1 MRDSPEFAHARS
13 RETRWGEVTPFTGP
27 ASVGGGDKL
36 SSCTK
41 LFPGPGRSS
50 NGPHELSA
58 LLVIPANVTSAPNSV
73 RNYVS
78 QAALGGASA
87 FRRSGCSAI
96 SMFSAKFFRS
106 SRDQGREMAVVEP
119 VEGLVTFEEVAVYF
133 TKEEWALLDPGQ
145 KTLYRDVMLENYETV
160 TSLVP
165 LLTLMGCRTTSTFHS
180 GWAQPP
186 RGRGRKMVAVELAQE
201 PVTFEE
207 VAVYFTREEWARL
220 DPAQRDLYW
229 DVMQENCE
237 NVTLLEW
244 FEEST
249 FKQKVGLT
257 IIVEEL
263 VLCYNHRTTL
273 IIPKQLDSTAGVWR
287 NRTKGFPVSKP
298 EVMSQLEPGEEL
310 WVSDLQ
316 GSEERE
322 ILRGTCPA
330 SEVSLSV
337 SGDDGMVSE
346 KKEQNPQQEDAEH
359 MELHGGLP
367 QGTQGNMS
375 RSREERQQGN
385 KSGEKVGKSIS
396 CEENLKDLKE
406 TTAQQRILK
415 GERQNMCPECGKTF
429 PWLSHLIRHQRVH
442 TGERPYECGEC
453 RKTFSW
459 HSQLI
464 VHQRIH
470 TGERPYECCEC
481 GKTFTRRSHLN
492 VHQRIHTGKRPYECC
507 KCRKTYIQ
515 RSDLVRHQR
524 THSGERPYECC
535 KCRKTFPRRSHLIRH
550 HRTHKGASPY
560 ECWFPISKPE
570 VMSQLEAGE
579 ELWVSDLQG
588 SEEREILRGA
598 FTGDD
603 GIVSENKE
611 ENPEQEDAEHMEL
624 HRELSRRT
632 KGVMRETWS
641 HEERQQGNQPGEK
654 VGKSI
659 SCEENDLKGT
669 ATQQRILKGERK
681 NTCPECGKTFPRRS
695 HLIIHERIHT
705 GERPYECCECRKAFT
720 RRSTLISH
728 QRTHTDA
735 RPYECCE
742 CGKTFTRHSDLF
754 RHQRIHTGLSP
765 SECFSRPEVM
775 LEGGEELWVS
785 DLQGSEKREIPRG
798 TCPAGDG
805 IVSGNMEQNPQ
816 KEDAEHMG
824 LRRGLSQGTKGN
836 MSRSCEE
843 RQQGNHPGEKVGKS
857 ISCEENHM
865 DLKETTAQQRLFK
878 GERENICSECGK
890 TFHRRLN
897 LILHERIH
905 TGERPYE
912 CCECGKAFTRRPN
925 LIRHRRIH
933 TGANSSEFSGFP
945 VSKPEVMSQLE
956 PGEELWVSDLQGSEE
971 KEILTETCTGD
982 GMMSENKEQNPQLED
997 DEHVE
1002 LRGGL
1007 SQGIKLNVSPLGDKV
1022 SKSISCEEN
1031 HKDLKETTAQQ
1042 RILMGE
1048 RKSICPEYGK
1058 TFHRCSHLILHQKIH
1073 TRETAYEC
1081 CECGKTF
1088 TRRSDLIRHQRTHT
1102 GTSPYECCQCGKIFP
1117 WRSQLIVHQRI
1128 HTGERPY
1135 ECCECRKAFTRRSHL
1150 IRHQRTHTQER
1161 PFQCCECG
1169 KTFSQSS
1176 TLSRHQRIHACER
1189 P

>member
-1 MRDSPEFAHARS
+1 MD
-13 RETRWGEVTPFTGP
+13 PF
-27 ASVGGGDKL
+27 S
-36 SSCTK
+36 
-41 LFPGPGRSS
+41 LFS
-50 NGPHELSA
+50 
-58 LLVIPANVTSAPNSV
+58 
-73 RNYVS
+73 
-78 QAALGGASA
+78 
-87 FRRSGCSAI
+87 FSGCSAI
-96 SMFSAKFFRS
+96 SMFSARFFHPS
-106 SRDQGREMAVVEP
+106 KDQGREVAAMEP
-119 VEGLVTFEEVAVYF
+119 VEGLVIFEEVAVYF

-145 KTLYRDVMLENYETV
+145 RTLYRDVMLENYETV

-180 GWAQPP
+180 RWAQPP
-186 RGRGRKMVAVELAQE
+186 RGRGRKMAAVELAQE

-237 NVTLLEW
+237 NVTLL
-244 FEEST
+244 
-249 FKQKVGLT
+249 
-257 IIVEEL
+257 
-263 VLCYNHRTTL
+263 
-273 IIPKQLDSTAGVWR
+273 
-287 NRTKGFPVSKP
+287 GFPVSRP
-298 EVMSQLEPGEEL
+298 EVMSQLEPGEEEL

-316 GSEERE
+316 CSEERE
-322 ILRGTCPA
+322 ILRGTCSA

-337 SGDDGMVSE
+337 SEDDEMVSE

-359 MELHGGLP
+359 MELHGDLP

-375 RSREERQQGN
+375 RSHEERQQGN
-385 KSGEKVGKSIS
+385 KSGEKVGISIS

-429 PWLSHLIRHQRVH
+429 PWHSHLIRHQRIH

-481 GKTFTRRSHLN
+481 GKNFSRRSHLN

-560 ECWFPISKPE
+560 ECWFPVSK
-570 VMSQLEAGE
+570 
-579 ELWVSDLQG
+579 
-588 SEEREILRGA
+588 
-598 FTGDD
+598 
-603 GIVSENKE
+603 
-611 ENPEQEDAEHMEL
+611 
-624 HRELSRRT
+624 
-632 KGVMRETWS
+632 
-641 HEERQQGNQPGEK
+641 
-654 VGKSI
+654 
-659 SCEENDLKGT
+659 
-669 ATQQRILKGERK
+669 
-681 NTCPECGKTFPRRS
+681 
-695 HLIIHERIHT
+695 
-705 GERPYECCECRKAFT
+705 
-720 RRSTLISH
+720 
-728 QRTHTDA
+728 
-735 RPYECCE
+735 
-742 CGKTFTRHSDLF
+742 
-754 RHQRIHTGLSP
+754 
-765 SECFSRPEVM
+765 PEVM

-785 DLQGSEKREIPRG
+785 DFQGSEKREILRG

-816 KEDAEHMG
+816 QEDAEHMG
-824 LRRGLSQGTKGN
+824 LPRGLSQGTKGN
-836 MSRSCEE
+836 MSRCCEE

-865 DLKETTAQQRLFK
+865 DLKETTAQQRIFK

-933 TGANSSEFSGFP
+933 TGANPSEFSGFP

-956 PGEELWVSDLQGSEE
+956 PGKELWVSDLQDSEE
-971 KEILTETCTGD
+971 KEILTETCTDD
-982 GMMSENKEQNPQLED
+982 GMVSENKEQNPQQED

-1002 LRGGL
+1002 LHGGL
-1007 SQGIKLNVSPLGDKV
+1007 SQGIKRNMSPPGEKV
-1022 SKSISCEEN
+1022 SKSFSCEEN

-1042 RILMGE
+1042 RILMEE
-1048 RKSICPEYGK
+1048 RKSICPECGK
-1058 TFHRCSHLILHQKIH
+1058 TFPRCSHLILHQKIH

-1088 TRRSDLIRHQRTHT
+1088 TRRSDLIRHQRTHS

-1135 ECCECRKAFTRRSHL
+1135 ECCECGKAFTRRSHL

>member
-1 MRDSPEFAHARS
+1 ME
-13 RETRWGEVTPFTGP
+13 ELLT
-27 ASVGGGDKL
+27 L
-36 SSCTK
+36 S
-41 LFPGPGRSS
+41 LFS
-50 NGPHELSA
+50 
-58 LLVIPANVTSAPNSV
+58 
-73 RNYVS
+73 
-78 QAALGGASA
+78 
-87 FRRSGCSAI
+87 FSGCSAI
-96 SMFSAKFFRS
+96 SMFSARFFRP
-106 SRDQGREMAVVEP
+106 SRDQEREMAAVEP

-133 TKEEWALLDPGQ
+133 TKEEWALLDLGQ
-145 KTLYRDVMLENYETV
+145 KTLYRDVILENYETV

-263 VLCYNHRTTL
+263 VLCYNHRTTF

-298 EVMSQLEPGEEL
+298 EVMSQLESGEEL

-330 SEVSLSV
+330 SEVSLSGP
-337 SGDDGMVSE
+337 GDDGMVSE
-346 KKEQNPQQEDAEH
+346 NKEQNPQQEDAEH
-359 MELHGGLP
+359 VELQGRLP

-429 PWLSHLIRHQRVH
+429 SWLSHLIRHQRVH

-464 VHQRIH
+464 VHQRVH

-598 FTGDD
+598 FTGDN
-603 GIVSENKE
+603 GTVSENKE
-611 ENPEQEDAEHMEL
+611 ENPEQEDAEHVEL
-624 HRELSRRT
+624 HRELSQRT
-632 KGVMRETWS
+632 KGNMSWS
-641 HEERQQGNQPGEK
+641 HEERQQGNQLGEK

-681 NTCPECGKTFPRRS
+681 NTCSECGKTFPRRS

-705 GERPYECCECRKAFT
+705 GERPYECCECGKAFT

-754 RHQRIHTGLSP
+754 RHQRIHTGVSP
-765 SECFSRPEVM
+765 SECFSR
-775 LEGGEELWVS
+775 
-785 DLQGSEKREIPRG
+785 
-798 TCPAGDG
+798 
-805 IVSGNMEQNPQ
+805 
-816 KEDAEHMG
+816 
-824 LRRGLSQGTKGN
+824 
-836 MSRSCEE
+836 
-843 RQQGNHPGEKVGKS
+843 
-857 ISCEENHM
+857 
-865 DLKETTAQQRLFK
+865 
-878 GERENICSECGK
+878 
-890 TFHRRLN
+890 
-897 LILHERIH
+897 
-905 TGERPYE
+905 
-912 CCECGKAFTRRPN
+912 
-925 LIRHRRIH
+925 
-933 TGANSSEFSGFP
+933 
-945 VSKPEVMSQLE
+945 PEVMSQLE

-971 KEILTETCTGD
+971 KVILTETCTGD
-982 GMMSENKEQNPQLED
+982 GMVSENEQNPQLED

-1007 SQGIKLNVSPLGDKV
+1007 SQGIKRNVSPLGEKV

-1058 TFHRCSHLILHQKIH
+1058 TFPRCSHLILHQKIH

-1117 WRSQLIVHQRI
+1117 WHSQLIVHQRI

>member
-1 MRDSPEFAHARS
+1 MGGNKKKKKKKEKSSRSGQCGNTGTNGVQGQRTKNRDR
-13 RETRWGEVTPFTGP
+13 GLVTVPPPLSLGAGLASLLGCPVP
-27 ASVGGGDKL
+27 ASNQL
-36 SSCTK
+36 
-41 LFPGPGRSS
+41 PGVTACLPLHPSHPAPRDRSQ
-50 NGPHELSA
+50 
-58 LLVIPANVTSAPNSV
+58 
-73 RNYVS
+73 RKDVS
-78 QAALGGASA
+78 FQAAAQYPCFLPGFSVLPGTREGKWLQWSQL
-87 FRRSGCSAI
+87 RRLLL
-96 SMFSAKFFRS
+96 F
-106 SRDQGREMAVVEP
+106 Q
-119 VEGLVTFEEVAVYF
+119 GLVTFEEVAVYF

-186 RGRGRKMVAVELAQE
+186 RGRGRTMVAVELAQE

-346 KKEQNPQQEDAEH
+346 QKEQNPQQEDAEKV
-359 MELHGGLP
+359 ELHGGLP

-570 VMSQLEAGE
+570 VMSQLEAGK

-598 FTGDD
+598 FT
-603 GIVSENKE
+603 V
-611 ENPEQEDAEHMEL
+611 
-624 HRELSRRT
+624 
-632 KGVMRETWS
+632 
-641 HEERQQGNQPGEK
+641 
-654 VGKSI
+654 
-659 SCEENDLKGT
+659 
-669 ATQQRILKGERK
+669 
-681 NTCPECGKTFPRRS
+681 
-695 HLIIHERIHT
+695 
-705 GERPYECCECRKAFT
+705 
-720 RRSTLISH
+720 
-728 QRTHTDA
+728 
-735 RPYECCE
+735 
-742 CGKTFTRHSDLF
+742 
-754 RHQRIHTGLSP
+754 
-765 SECFSRPEVM
+765 SRPEVM

-798 TCPAGDG
+798 TCPGDG

-816 KEDAEHMG
+816 KEDAEHMR

-865 DLKETTAQQRLFK
+865 DLKETTAPQRLFK

-933 TGANSSEFSGFP
+933 TGANPSEFSGFP

-982 GMMSENKEQNPQLED
+982 GMVSENKEQNPQLED

-1002 LRGGL
+1002 LCGGL
-1007 SQGIKLNVSPLGDKV
+1007 SQGIKRNVSPLGEKV

-1058 TFHRCSHLILHQKIH
+1058 TFPRCSHLILHQKVH

-1117 WRSQLIVHQRI
+1117 WHSQLIVHQRI

-1135 ECCECRKAFTRRSHL
+1135 ECCECGKTFTRRSHL

-1189 P
+1189 T

>member
-1 MRDSPEFAHARS
+1 ME
-13 RETRWGEVTPFTGP
+13 ELLT
-27 ASVGGGDKL
+27 L
-36 SSCTK
+36 S
-41 LFPGPGRSS
+41 LFS
-50 NGPHELSA
+50 
-58 LLVIPANVTSAPNSV
+58 
-73 RNYVS
+73 
-78 QAALGGASA
+78 
-87 FRRSGCSAI
+87 FSGCSAI
-96 SMFSAKFFRS
+96 SMFSARFFRP
-106 SRDQGREMAVVEP
+106 SRDQEREMAAVEP

-133 TKEEWALLDPGQ
+133 TKEEWALLDLGQ
-145 KTLYRDVMLENYETV
+145 KTLYRDVILENYETV
-160 TSLVP
+160 TSL
-165 LLTLMGCRTTSTFHS
+165 
-180 GWAQPP
+180 
-186 RGRGRKMVAVELAQE
+186 
-201 PVTFEE
+201 
-207 VAVYFTREEWARL
+207 
-220 DPAQRDLYW
+220 
-229 DVMQENCE
+229 
-237 NVTLLEW
+237 
-244 FEEST
+244 
-249 FKQKVGLT
+249 
-257 IIVEEL
+257 
-263 VLCYNHRTTL
+263 
-273 IIPKQLDSTAGVWR
+273 
-287 NRTKGFPVSKP
+287 GFPVSKP
-298 EVMSQLEPGEEL
+298 EVMSQLESGEEL

-330 SEVSLSV
+330 SEVSLSGP
-337 SGDDGMVSE
+337 GDDGMVSE
-346 KKEQNPQQEDAEH
+346 NKEQNPQQEDAEH
-359 MELHGGLP
+359 VELQGRLP

-429 PWLSHLIRHQRVH
+429 SWLSHLIRHQRVH

-464 VHQRIH
+464 VHQRVH

-598 FTGDD
+598 FTGDN
-603 GIVSENKE
+603 GTVSENKE
-611 ENPEQEDAEHMEL
+611 ENPEQEDAEHVEL
-624 HRELSRRT
+624 HRELSQRT
-632 KGVMRETWS
+632 KGNMSWS
-641 HEERQQGNQPGEK
+641 HEERQQGNQLGEK

-681 NTCPECGKTFPRRS
+681 NTCSECGKTFPRRS

-705 GERPYECCECRKAFT
+705 GERPYECCECGKAFT

-754 RHQRIHTGLSP
+754 RHQRIHTGVSP

-775 LEGGEELWVS
+775 LEGGGELWVS

-836 MSRSCEE
+836 MSKSCEE
-843 RQQGNHPGEKVGKS
+843 RQQGNHSGEKVGKS

-933 TGANSSEFSGFP
+933 TGANPSEFSGFP
-945 VSKPEVMSQLE
+945 VSRPEVMSQLE

-971 KEILTETCTGD
+971 KVILTETCTGD
-982 GMMSENKEQNPQLED
+982 GMVSENEQNPQLED

-1007 SQGIKLNVSPLGDKV
+1007 SQGIKRNVSPLGEKV

-1058 TFHRCSHLILHQKIH
+1058 TFPRCSHLILHQKIH

-1117 WRSQLIVHQRI
+1117 WHSQLIVHQRI

>member
-1 MRDSPEFAHARS
+1 MGGNKKKKKKKEKSSRSGQCGNTGTNGVQGQRTKNRDR
-13 RETRWGEVTPFTGP
+13 GLVTVPPPLSLGAGLASLLGCPVP
-27 ASVGGGDKL
+27 ASNQL
-36 SSCTK
+36 
-41 LFPGPGRSS
+41 PGVTACLPLHPSHPAPRDRSQ
-50 NGPHELSA
+50 
-58 LLVIPANVTSAPNSV
+58 
-73 RNYVS
+73 RKDVS
-78 QAALGGASA
+78 FQAAAQYPCFLPGFSVLPGTREGKWLQWSQL
-87 FRRSGCSAI
+87 RRLLL
-96 SMFSAKFFRS
+96 F
-106 SRDQGREMAVVEP
+106 Q
-119 VEGLVTFEEVAVYF
+119 GLVTFEEVAVYF

-186 RGRGRKMVAVELAQE
+186 RGRGRTMVAVELAQE

-322 ILRGTCPA
+322 ILRGTCP
-330 SEVSLSV
+330 
-337 SGDDGMVSE
+337 G
-346 KKEQNPQQEDAEH
+346 
-359 MELHGGLP
+359 
-367 QGTQGNMS
+367 
-375 RSREERQQGN
+375 
-385 KSGEKVGKSIS
+385 
-396 CEENLKDLKE
+396 
-406 TTAQQRILK
+406 
-415 GERQNMCPECGKTF
+415 
-429 PWLSHLIRHQRVH
+429 
-442 TGERPYECGEC
+442 
-453 RKTFSW
+453 
-459 HSQLI
+459 
-464 VHQRIH
+464 
-470 TGERPYECCEC
+470 
-481 GKTFTRRSHLN
+481 
-492 VHQRIHTGKRPYECC
+492 
-507 KCRKTYIQ
+507 
-515 RSDLVRHQR
+515 
-524 THSGERPYECC
+524 
-535 KCRKTFPRRSHLIRH
+535 
-550 HRTHKGASPY
+550 
-560 ECWFPISKPE
+560 FPISKPE
-570 VMSQLEAGE
+570 VMSQLEAGK

-632 KGVMRETWS
+632 KGNVSWS

-681 NTCPECGKTFPRRS
+681 NTCSECGKTFPRLS
-695 HLIIHERIHT
+695 HLIIHERMHT

-742 CGKTFTRHSDLF
+742 CGKTFTRRSDLF
-754 RHQRIHTGLSP
+754 RHQRIHTGVSP

-816 KEDAEHMG
+816 KEDAEHMR

-865 DLKETTAQQRLFK
+865 DLKETTAPQRLFK

-933 TGANSSEFSGFP
+933 TGANPSEFSGFP

-982 GMMSENKEQNPQLED
+982 GMVSENKEQNPQLED

-1002 LRGGL
+1002 LCGGL
-1007 SQGIKLNVSPLGDKV
+1007 SQGIKRNVSPLGEKV

-1058 TFHRCSHLILHQKIH
+1058 TFPRCSHLILHQKVH

-1117 WRSQLIVHQRI
+1117 WHSQLIVHQRI

-1135 ECCECRKAFTRRSHL
+1135 ECCECGKTFTRRSHL

-1189 P
+1189 T

>member
-1 MRDSPEFAHARS
+1 MGGNKKKKKKKEKSSRSGQCGNTGTNGVQGQRTKNRDR
-13 RETRWGEVTPFTGP
+13 GLVTVPPPLSLGAGLASLLGCPVP
-27 ASVGGGDKL
+27 ASNQL
-36 SSCTK
+36 
-41 LFPGPGRSS
+41 PGVTACLPLHPSHPAPRDRSQ
-50 NGPHELSA
+50 
-58 LLVIPANVTSAPNSV
+58 
-73 RNYVS
+73 RKDVS
-78 QAALGGASA
+78 FQAAAQYPCFLPGFSVLPGTREGKWLQWSQL
-87 FRRSGCSAI
+87 RRLLL
-96 SMFSAKFFRS
+96 F
-106 SRDQGREMAVVEP
+106 Q
-119 VEGLVTFEEVAVYF
+119 GLVTFEEVAVYF

-186 RGRGRKMVAVELAQE
+186 RGRGRTMVAVELAQE

-237 NVTLLEW
+237 NVTLL
-244 FEEST
+244 
-249 FKQKVGLT
+249 G
-257 IIVEEL
+257 
-263 VLCYNHRTTL
+263 
-273 IIPKQLDSTAGVWR
+273 
-287 NRTKGFPVSKP
+287 
-298 EVMSQLEPGEEL
+298 
-310 WVSDLQ
+310 
-316 GSEERE
+316 
-322 ILRGTCPA
+322 
-330 SEVSLSV
+330 
-337 SGDDGMVSE
+337 
-346 KKEQNPQQEDAEH
+346 
-359 MELHGGLP
+359 
-367 QGTQGNMS
+367 
-375 RSREERQQGN
+375 
-385 KSGEKVGKSIS
+385 
-396 CEENLKDLKE
+396 
-406 TTAQQRILK
+406 
-415 GERQNMCPECGKTF
+415 
-429 PWLSHLIRHQRVH
+429 
-442 TGERPYECGEC
+442 
-453 RKTFSW
+453 
-459 HSQLI
+459 
-464 VHQRIH
+464 
-470 TGERPYECCEC
+470 
-481 GKTFTRRSHLN
+481 
-492 VHQRIHTGKRPYECC
+492 
-507 KCRKTYIQ
+507 
-515 RSDLVRHQR
+515 
-524 THSGERPYECC
+524 
-535 KCRKTFPRRSHLIRH
+535 
-550 HRTHKGASPY
+550 
-560 ECWFPISKPE
+560 FPISKPE
-570 VMSQLEAGE
+570 VMSQLEAGK

-632 KGVMRETWS
+632 KGNVSWS

-681 NTCPECGKTFPRRS
+681 NTCSECGKTFPRLS
-695 HLIIHERIHT
+695 HLIIHERMHT

-742 CGKTFTRHSDLF
+742 CGKTFTRRSDLF
-754 RHQRIHTGLSP
+754 RHQRIHTGVSP

-816 KEDAEHMG
+816 KEDAEHMR

-865 DLKETTAQQRLFK
+865 DLKETTAPQRLFK

-933 TGANSSEFSGFP
+933 TGANPSEFSGFP

-982 GMMSENKEQNPQLED
+982 GMVSENKEQNPQLED

-1002 LRGGL
+1002 LCGGL
-1007 SQGIKLNVSPLGDKV
+1007 SQGIKRNVSPLGEKV

-1058 TFHRCSHLILHQKIH
+1058 TFPRCSHLILHQKVH

-1117 WRSQLIVHQRI
+1117 WHSQLIVHQRI

-1135 ECCECRKAFTRRSHL
+1135 ECCECGKTFTRRSHL

-1189 P
+1189 T

>member
-1 MRDSPEFAHARS
+1 MLTACLPDLLCDWPSSPLNNGVVR
-13 RETRWGEVTPFTGP
+13 R
-27 ASVGGGDKL
+27 L
-36 SSCTK
+36 L
-41 LFPGPGRSS
+41 LF
-50 NGPHELSA
+50 
-58 LLVIPANVTSAPNSV
+58 
-73 RNYVS
+73 
-78 QAALGGASA
+78 Q
-87 FRRSGCSAI
+87 
-96 SMFSAKFFRS
+96 
-106 SRDQGREMAVVEP
+106 
-119 VEGLVTFEEVAVYF
+119 GLVTFEEVAVYF
-133 TKEEWALLDPGQ
+133 TKEEWALLDLGQ
-145 KTLYRDVMLENYETV
+145 KILYRDVILENYETV

-207 VAVYFTREEWARL
+207 VAVYFTREEWAQL

-263 VLCYNHRTTL
+263 VLCYNHRTTF

-298 EVMSQLEPGEEL
+298 EVMSQLELGEEL

-316 GSEERE
+316 DSEERE

-346 KKEQNPQQEDAEH
+346 NKEQNPQQEDAEH
-359 MELHGGLP
+359 MELHRGLP
-367 QGTQGNMS
+367 EGTQGNMS

-396 CEENLKDLKE
+396 CEENLKDLKQ

-429 PWLSHLIRHQRVH
+429 SWLSHLIRHQRVH

-464 VHQRIH
+464 VHQRVH

-588 SEEREILRGA
+588 SEEREILKGA

-603 GIVSENKE
+603 GTVSENKE
-611 ENPEQEDAEHMEL
+611 ENPEQEDAEHVEL

-632 KGVMRETWS
+632 KGNMSWS
-641 HEERQQGNQPGEK
+641 HEERQQGNQLGEK

-681 NTCPECGKTFPRRS
+681 NTCSECGKTFPRRS

-705 GERPYECCECRKAFT
+705 GERPYECCECGKAFA

-754 RHQRIHTGLSP
+754 RHQRIHTGVSP
-765 SECFSRPEVM
+765 SEC
-775 LEGGEELWVS
+775 
-785 DLQGSEKREIPRG
+785 
-798 TCPAGDG
+798 
-805 IVSGNMEQNPQ
+805 
-816 KEDAEHMG
+816 
-824 LRRGLSQGTKGN
+824 
-836 MSRSCEE
+836 
-843 RQQGNHPGEKVGKS
+843 
-857 ISCEENHM
+857 
-865 DLKETTAQQRLFK
+865 
-878 GERENICSECGK
+878 
-890 TFHRRLN
+890 
-897 LILHERIH
+897 
-905 TGERPYE
+905 
-912 CCECGKAFTRRPN
+912 
-925 LIRHRRIH
+925 
-933 TGANSSEFSGFP
+933 SGFP
-945 VSKPEVMSQLE
+945 VSRPEVMSQLE

-982 GMMSENKEQNPQLED
+982 GMVSENKEQNPQLED

-1007 SQGIKLNVSPLGDKV
+1007 SQGIKRNVSPLGEKV

-1058 TFHRCSHLILHQKIH
+1058 TFPRCSHLILHQKIH

-1117 WRSQLIVHQRI
+1117 WHSQLIVHQRI

>member
-1 MRDSPEFAHARS
+1 MD
-13 RETRWGEVTPFTGP
+13 PF
-27 ASVGGGDKL
+27 S
-36 SSCTK
+36 
-41 LFPGPGRSS
+41 LFS
-50 NGPHELSA
+50 
-58 LLVIPANVTSAPNSV
+58 
-73 RNYVS
+73 
-78 QAALGGASA
+78 
-87 FRRSGCSAI
+87 FSGCSAI
-96 SMFSAKFFRS
+96 SMFSARFFHPS
-106 SRDQGREMAVVEP
+106 KDQGREVAAMEP
-119 VEGLVTFEEVAVYF
+119 VEGLVIFEEVAVYF

-145 KTLYRDVMLENYETV
+145 RTLYRDVMLENYETV

-180 GWAQPP
+180 RWAQPP
-186 RGRGRKMVAVELAQE
+186 RGRGRKMAAVELAQE

-237 NVTLLEW
+237 NVTLL
-244 FEEST
+244 
-249 FKQKVGLT
+249 
-257 IIVEEL
+257 
-263 VLCYNHRTTL
+263 
-273 IIPKQLDSTAGVWR
+273 
-287 NRTKGFPVSKP
+287 GFPVSRP
-298 EVMSQLEPGEEL
+298 EVMSQLEPGEEEL

-316 GSEERE
+316 CSEERE
-322 ILRGTCPA
+322 ILRGTCSA

-337 SGDDGMVSE
+337 SEDDEMVSE

-359 MELHGGLP
+359 MELHGDLP

-375 RSREERQQGN
+375 RSHEERQQGN
-385 KSGEKVGKSIS
+385 KSGEKVGISIS

-429 PWLSHLIRHQRVH
+429 PWHSHLIRHQRIH

-481 GKTFTRRSHLN
+481 GKNFSRRSHLN

-550 HRTHKGASPY
+550 HRTHKG
-560 ECWFPISKPE
+560 FPVSK
-570 VMSQLEAGE
+570 
-579 ELWVSDLQG
+579 
-588 SEEREILRGA
+588 
-598 FTGDD
+598 
-603 GIVSENKE
+603 
-611 ENPEQEDAEHMEL
+611 
-624 HRELSRRT
+624 
-632 KGVMRETWS
+632 
-641 HEERQQGNQPGEK
+641 
-654 VGKSI
+654 
-659 SCEENDLKGT
+659 
-669 ATQQRILKGERK
+669 
-681 NTCPECGKTFPRRS
+681 
-695 HLIIHERIHT
+695 
-705 GERPYECCECRKAFT
+705 
-720 RRSTLISH
+720 
-728 QRTHTDA
+728 
-735 RPYECCE
+735 
-742 CGKTFTRHSDLF
+742 
-754 RHQRIHTGLSP
+754 
-765 SECFSRPEVM
+765 PEVM

-785 DLQGSEKREIPRG
+785 DFQGSEKREILRG

-816 KEDAEHMG
+816 QEDAEHMG
-824 LRRGLSQGTKGN
+824 LPRGLSQGTKGN
-836 MSRSCEE
+836 MSRCCEE

-865 DLKETTAQQRLFK
+865 DLKETTAQQRIFK

-933 TGANSSEFSGFP
+933 TGANPSEFSGFP

-956 PGEELWVSDLQGSEE
+956 PGKELWVSDLQDSEE
-971 KEILTETCTGD
+971 KEILTETCTDD
-982 GMMSENKEQNPQLED
+982 GMVSENKEQNPQQED

-1002 LRGGL
+1002 LHGGL
-1007 SQGIKLNVSPLGDKV
+1007 SQGIKRNMSPPGEKV
-1022 SKSISCEEN
+1022 SKSFSCEEN

-1042 RILMGE
+1042 RILMEE
-1048 RKSICPEYGK
+1048 RKSICPECGK
-1058 TFHRCSHLILHQKIH
+1058 TFPRCSHLILHQKIH

-1088 TRRSDLIRHQRTHT
+1088 TRRSDLIRHQRTHS

-1135 ECCECRKAFTRRSHL
+1135 ECCECGKAFTRRSHL

>member
-1 MRDSPEFAHARS
+1 MD
-13 RETRWGEVTPFTGP
+13 PF
-27 ASVGGGDKL
+27 S
-36 SSCTK
+36 
-41 LFPGPGRSS
+41 LFS
-50 NGPHELSA
+50 
-58 LLVIPANVTSAPNSV
+58 
-73 RNYVS
+73 
-78 QAALGGASA
+78 
-87 FRRSGCSAI
+87 FSGCSAI
-96 SMFSAKFFRS
+96 SMFSARFFHPS
-106 SRDQGREMAVVEP
+106 KDQGREVAAMEP
-119 VEGLVTFEEVAVYF
+119 VEGLVIFEEVAVYF

-145 KTLYRDVMLENYETV
+145 RTLYRDVMLENYETV

-180 GWAQPP
+180 RWAQPP
-186 RGRGRKMVAVELAQE
+186 RGRGRKMAAVELAQE

-237 NVTLLEW
+237 NVTLL
-244 FEEST
+244 
-249 FKQKVGLT
+249 
-257 IIVEEL
+257 
-263 VLCYNHRTTL
+263 
-273 IIPKQLDSTAGVWR
+273 
-287 NRTKGFPVSKP
+287 GFPVSRP
-298 EVMSQLEPGEEL
+298 EVMSQLEPGEEEL

-316 GSEERE
+316 CSEERE
-322 ILRGTCPA
+322 ILRGTCSA

-337 SGDDGMVSE
+337 SEDDEMVSE

-359 MELHGGLP
+359 MELHGDLP

-375 RSREERQQGN
+375 RSHEERQQGN
-385 KSGEKVGKSIS
+385 KSGEKVGISIS

-429 PWLSHLIRHQRVH
+429 PWHSHLIRHQRIH

-481 GKTFTRRSHLN
+481 GKNFSRRSHLN

-550 HRTHKGASPY
+550 HRTHKG
-560 ECWFPISKPE
+560 FPVSKPKL
-570 VMSQLEAGE
+570 MSQLEAGE

-588 SEEREILRGA
+588 SEEREILRG
-598 FTGDD
+598 TCT
-603 GIVSENKE
+603 VSK
-611 ENPEQEDAEHMEL
+611 
-624 HRELSRRT
+624 
-632 KGVMRETWS
+632 
-641 HEERQQGNQPGEK
+641 
-654 VGKSI
+654 
-659 SCEENDLKGT
+659 
-669 ATQQRILKGERK
+669 
-681 NTCPECGKTFPRRS
+681 
-695 HLIIHERIHT
+695 
-705 GERPYECCECRKAFT
+705 
-720 RRSTLISH
+720 
-728 QRTHTDA
+728 
-735 RPYECCE
+735 
-742 CGKTFTRHSDLF
+742 
-754 RHQRIHTGLSP
+754 
-765 SECFSRPEVM
+765 PEVM

-785 DLQGSEKREIPRG
+785 DFQGSEKREILRG

-816 KEDAEHMG
+816 QEDAEHMG
-824 LRRGLSQGTKGN
+824 LPRGLSQGTKGN
-836 MSRSCEE
+836 MSRCCEE

-865 DLKETTAQQRLFK
+865 DLKETTAQQRIFK

-933 TGANSSEFSGFP
+933 TGANPSEFSGFP

-956 PGEELWVSDLQGSEE
+956 PGKELWVSDLQDSEE
-971 KEILTETCTGD
+971 KEILTETCTDD
-982 GMMSENKEQNPQLED
+982 GMVSENKEQNPQQED

-1002 LRGGL
+1002 LHGGL
-1007 SQGIKLNVSPLGDKV
+1007 SQGIKRNMSPPGEKV
-1022 SKSISCEEN
+1022 SKSFSCEEN

-1042 RILMGE
+1042 RILMEE
-1048 RKSICPEYGK
+1048 RKSICPECGK
-1058 TFHRCSHLILHQKIH
+1058 TFPRCSHLILHQKIH

-1088 TRRSDLIRHQRTHT
+1088 TRRSDLIRHQRTHS

-1135 ECCECRKAFTRRSHL
+1135 ECCECGKAFTRRSHL

>member
-1 MRDSPEFAHARS
+1 MRYSPAFAHARS
-13 RETRWGEVTPFTGP
+13 PSFTGP
-27 ASVGGGDKL
+27 ASVGGRDKL
-36 SSCTK
+36 SSDTK
-41 LFPGPGRSS
+41 LFPGPGRGS

-58 LLVIPANVTSAPNSV
+58 LLVIPPPNVTSAPKRV
-73 RNYVS
+73 RNYIS

-87 FRRSGCSAI
+87 FSRSGCSAI
-96 SMFSAKFFRS
+96 SMFSARFFRP
-106 SRDQGREMAVVEP
+106 SRDQEREMAAVEP

-133 TKEEWALLDPGQ
+133 TKEEWALLDLGQ
-145 KTLYRDVMLENYETV
+145 KTLYRDVILENYETV
-160 TSLVP
+160 TSL
-165 LLTLMGCRTTSTFHS
+165 
-180 GWAQPP
+180 
-186 RGRGRKMVAVELAQE
+186 
-201 PVTFEE
+201 
-207 VAVYFTREEWARL
+207 
-220 DPAQRDLYW
+220 
-229 DVMQENCE
+229 
-237 NVTLLEW
+237 
-244 FEEST
+244 
-249 FKQKVGLT
+249 
-257 IIVEEL
+257 
-263 VLCYNHRTTL
+263 
-273 IIPKQLDSTAGVWR
+273 
-287 NRTKGFPVSKP
+287 GFPVSKP

-346 KKEQNPQQEDAEH
+346 NKEQNPQQEDAEH

-385 KSGEKVGKSIS
+385 KSGEKVGKPIS

-429 PWLSHLIRHQRVH
+429 AWLSHLIRHQRVH

-464 VHQRIH
+464 VHQRVH

-560 ECWFPISKPE
+560 ECWFPISKAE

-603 GIVSENKE
+603 GTVSENKE
-611 ENPEQEDAEHMEL
+611 ENPEQEDAEHVEL

-632 KGVMRETWS
+632 KGNVSWS
-641 HEERQQGNQPGEK
+641 HEERQQGNQLGEK

-681 NTCPECGKTFPRRS
+681 NTCSECGKTFPRRS

-705 GERPYECCECRKAFT
+705 GERPYECCECGKAFT

-735 RPYECCE
+735 RPYECCV

-754 RHQRIHTGLSP
+754 RHQRIHTGVSP

-775 LEGGEELWVS
+775 LEGGGELWVS

-798 TCPAGDG
+798 TCPGDG

-836 MSRSCEE
+836 MSKSCEE
-843 RQQGNHPGEKVGKS
+843 RQQGNHSGEKVGKS
-857 ISCEENHM
+857 ISCEKNHM

-933 TGANSSEFSGFP
+933 TGVNPSEFWFP
-945 VSKPEVMSQLE
+945 VSRPEVMSQLE

-982 GMMSENKEQNPQLED
+982 GMVSENKEQNPQLED

-1007 SQGIKLNVSPLGDKV
+1007 SQGIKRNVSPLEEKV

-1058 TFHRCSHLILHQKIH
+1058 TFPRCSRLILHQKIH

-1117 WRSQLIVHQRI
+1117 WHSQLIVHQRI